1 MDGWTAELQ
10 INTADY
16 CANGFNAQLQCII
29 NVLLFSEFCD
39 TELSR
44 YRNVIG
50 QSMVVDAF
58 NLRLL
63 KIRMTYRIS
72 VTAAQTIYFLV
83 FKL

>member
-50 QSMVVDAF
+50 KSIVVAF

-72 VTAAQTIYFLV
+72 VTVAQTIYLLV